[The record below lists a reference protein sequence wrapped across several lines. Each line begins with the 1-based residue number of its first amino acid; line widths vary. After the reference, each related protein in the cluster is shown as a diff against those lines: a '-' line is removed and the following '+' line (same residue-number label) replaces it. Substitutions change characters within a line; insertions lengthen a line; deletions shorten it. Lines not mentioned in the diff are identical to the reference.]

1 MTYNNDTE
9 PNMRRVEI
17 ANDNGVSA
25 PPRLLLW
32 GVIALFVLI
41 IGGGIV
47 AIAGFRF
54 VLQPAQQQRVID
66 QVPFM
71 RAFMAPTPQGGTLPT
86 VVPDQASN
94 DAALDLL
101 NMPLSIASVTPFNTD
116 VPMVAT
122 IAPTATPILATSEA
136 TPILN
141 TPTTQAIIA
150 TPVVTPTQVSQTTSQ
165 SVVNAIPSSERIVGF
180 RHEQQTWNN
189 CGPATLTTALSYFGW
204 TRDQE
209 YAKNILRPNRE
220 DKNVGPDELVNFVN
234 TQTQIKA
241 IARMGGN
248 LQILKTLIA
257 NRFPVIVERGIM
269 FEAYDWVGHYQL
281 LVAYDDGQGQFYAYD
296 SFLGTGAA
304 EQGVP
309 VPYQQLDE
317 DWRAFNRTFLVVYNP
332 ADEGLLKTLLGDLF
346 DPLKAAE
353 IAFNTAQA
361 ETRKNPQDAFAWFNM
376 GSSLV
381 ALNDF
386 QRAANAFDQAR
397 RYILPWRLTWYEYGP
412 FIAYFNVGRFDDVLS
427 LADVN
432 LINAQELEETYY
444 WRGKVYAAQGDIA
457 KASSE
462 FQRAL
467 GYNPNYQAARD
478 ALDALS

>member
-1 MTYNNDTE
+1 
-9 PNMRRVEI
+9 
-17 ANDNGVSA
+17 
-25 PPRLLLW
+25 
-32 GVIALFVLI
+32 
-41 IGGGIV
+41 
-47 AIAGFRF
+47 
-54 VLQPAQQQRVID
+54 
-66 QVPFM
+66 VP
-71 RAFMAPTPQGGTLPT
+71 
-86 VVPDQASN
+86 S
-94 DAALDLL
+94 
-101 NMPLSIASVTPFNTD
+101 
-116 VPMVAT
+116 
-122 IAPTATPILATSEA
+122 
-136 TPILN
+136 
-141 TPTTQAIIA
+141 TPTSQATIA
-150 TPVVTPTQVSQTTSQ
+150 TPVVPTPTQISQATPQ
-165 SVVNAIPSSERIVGF
+165 SVANTSVIPSSERIVGF

-220 DKNVGPDELVNFVN
+220 DKNVSPDELVNFVN

-304 EQGVP
+304 EQGISA
-309 VPYQQLDE
+309 PYQQLDE

-361 ETRKNPQDAFAWFNM
+361 ETRKNTQDAFAWFNM

-386 QRAANAFDQAR
+386 QRAASAFDQAR

-427 LADVN
+427 LADIN
-432 LINAQELEETYY
+432 LTNAQELEETYY
-444 WRGKVYAAQGDIA
+444 WRGKVYEAQGDIA